1 MRKLLEQGYERYYG
15 SFNAT
20 ANKDFLSPRDPDG
33 HGSHTASTAVGRRVN
48 RVSALG
54 GYAMGS
60 ALGGAPLARLAVYKA
75 CWAYPNQEK
84 VFGNVCLGEDML
96 AAFDDAIA
104 DGVHVISISVGSFDR
119 LPYSQDGIA
128 IGALHAVKRNVVV
141 VASAGNYGPTPGTLS
156 NPAPWLITVG
166 ASSLD
171 RDFIGGLVLGN
182 GYTVET
188 ESITALKMNKFAPL
202 VYAGDVSV
210 PGIALN
216 NTYTAQCLRNS
227 LKPELVNGKVVLCLR
242 GAGTSIGK
250 GLEVKRA
257 GGVGMILGNSAVPY
271 SHFVA
276 TASVTPTV
284 VEKVLDYI
292 KTGKNPT
299 AFIIPGKTVYKY
311 QPAPS
316 MAGFSS
322 RGPNLVDLNILKNK
336 PKRCQPPD
344 ITAPGLNILAAW
356 SGADSP
362 SKVSID
368 HRVADYNFDSGTS
381 MSCPHVSGAIALLKV
396 IHPKWSSAALRS
408 ALMTTAFM
416 TNDEKKPIQDTNG
429 LPANPFA
436 LGSGHFRPTKAEDP
450 GLVYDAS
457 YQDYLLYGCSAGLTN
472 IDPTFKCPR
481 KIPPG
486 YNLNYP
492 SIAIPNLRRK
502 VTVKRTVTN
511 VGDDNSTTTYKFSS
525 KPPHGFSVKA
535 KPRVLTFNRIG
546 QKKRFKIV
554 IRARRHKMMMNA
566 SEKGQYQFGW
576 FKWTDNYH
584 VYIVY
589 FGEHKGDK
597 AIHEI
602 EDHHHSYLQSVKESV
617 EDAKSSLLYSYKHSI
632 NGFAAE
638 LTHDEASRLEKLKE
652 VVSVFKSNPRK
663 YKTHTTRSWEF
674 VGLKDE
680 EGDYRGG
687 EGDYRRHSNDVNDQ
701 FHVGRKFLKKAKQGE
716 GVIVGVIDNG
726 VWPESRSFSDEGM
739 GPIPKSWK
747 GICQTGVAFNSSH
760 CNRKIIGARYYA
772 RGYERYYGPFDAA
785 ANKDFLS
792 PRDADGHGTHTSSTA
807 VGRRVSGVSAFNGIA
822 KGTASGGASLAHLAV
837 YKACWAIPNAD
848 KNYGNTCFDEDLLAA
863 FDDAIADGVHVISI
877 SIGTTVPQPYLK
889 DGIAI
894 GALHA
899 VKRDIVV
906 AASAGNEGP
915 GAETLSNPAPWVI
928 TVGASSLD
936 RYFIG
941 RLELGDGYKYES
953 DSLTT
958 LKMDNFAPLVY
969 AADVAVP
976 SVSMNYAP

>member
-1 MRKLLEQGYERYYG
+1 MTFHQTKNAMKLTSLFPLLFLVPLLASCAEKKQVYIVYFGEHKGDKAFNEIEEHHHSYLLSVKESEQDARSSLLYSYKHSINGFAAELTPEEASKLEKLEEVVSVIESHPRKHETHTTRSWEFVGLEDEEKPDEVDVRRQKNHVDDDRFRVGRKFLKHAKHGDGVIVGVIDSGVWPESKSFSDKGMGPIPKSWRGICQTGFAFNSSHCNRKIIGARYYAKGYERYYG

-227 LKPELVNGKVVLCLR
+227 LKPELVN
-242 GAGTSIGK
+242 
-250 GLEVKRA
+250 
-257 GGVGMILGNSAVPY
+257 VPY

-322 RGPNLVDLNILKNK
+322 RGPNLVDLNILK
-336 PKRCQPPD
+336 PD

-584 VYIVY
+584 AMRRVSLSLLLFLVPLLASCAKEKQVYIVY

-617 EDAKSSLLYSYKHSI
+617 EDAKSSLLYSYTKHSI

-663 YKTHTTRSWEF
+663 IYRTHTTRSWEF

-726 VWPESRSFSDEGM
+726 VCGQNQGVSVTKEW
-739 GPIPKSWK
+739 GPIPK
-747 GICQTGVAFNSSH
+747 IMERNLP
-760 CNRKIIGARYYA
+760 NRKIIGARYYA
-772 RGYERYYGPFDAA
+772 RGYERYYGPFDCR
-785 ANKDFLS
+785 S
-792 PRDADGHGTHTSSTA
+792 
-807 VGRRVSGVSAFNGIA
+807 
-822 KGTASGGASLAHLAV
+822 
-837 YKACWAIPNAD
+837 
-848 KNYGNTCFDEDLLAA
+848 
-863 FDDAIADGVHVISI
+863 
-877 SIGTTVPQPYLK
+877 
-889 DGIAI
+889 
-894 GALHA
+894 
-899 VKRDIVV
+899 
-906 AASAGNEGP
+906 
-915 GAETLSNPAPWVI
+915 
-928 TVGASSLD
+928 
-936 RYFIG
+936 
-941 RLELGDGYKYES
+941 
-953 DSLTT
+953 
-958 LKMDNFAPLVY
+958 
-969 AADVAVP
+969 
-976 SVSMNYAP
+976 